1 LLDHLSKS
9 PLVVKKSYE
18 LAPNLVFCMGC
29 LPSNEFR
36 DLMFFY
42 KMLHLL
48 GTSSLRIQLIAGRL
62 SAGL

>member
-1 LLDHLSKS
+1 
-9 PLVVKKSYE
+9 VKKNYE
-18 LAPNLVFCMGC
+18 SAPNLVFCMGC

-48 GTSSLRIQLIAGRL
+48 GTSSLRIQLIAGRH